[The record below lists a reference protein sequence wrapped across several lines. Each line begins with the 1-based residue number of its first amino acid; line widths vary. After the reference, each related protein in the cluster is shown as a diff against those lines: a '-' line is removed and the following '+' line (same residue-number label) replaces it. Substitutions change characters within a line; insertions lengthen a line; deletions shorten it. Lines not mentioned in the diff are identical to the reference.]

1 MLQDFKDDLGEVGT
15 FPTSFLNFPMPL
27 STNDIESELSYAY
40 IHAVAAAAGMGCKV
54 GGRHDDNHGVDAHIT
69 AWLEPEENALVEV
82 DFKIQLKATIAEPQ
96 DNEMA
101 FSYRLQGK
109 RRYDSLREA
118 GYSVPHL
125 LAVLFLPRE
134 NDEWLGH
141 SADELVLKRC
151 AYWESLVEAPEIATD
166 SVLVWLPKAH
176 VLSPQGLLALARRL
190 AKRDIP
196 RYSHV

>member
-1 MLQDFKDDLGEVGT
+1 M
-15 FPTSFLNFPMPL
+15 
-27 STNDIESELSYAY
+27 
-40 IHAVAAAAGMGCKV
+40 
-54 GGRHDDNHGVDAHIT
+54 
-69 AWLEPEENALVEV
+69 
-82 DFKIQLKATIAEPQ
+82 
-96 DNEMA
+96 
-101 FSYRLQGK
+101 
-109 RRYDSLREA
+109 
-118 GYSVPHL
+118 PHL

-134 NDEWLGH
+134 NNEWLGH

-151 AYWESLVEAPEIATD
+151 AYWESLVQAPEIATD